1 MGGRAIILNK
11 AFQANKLSPPQV
23 LVSGFLVVIIIG
35 TMLLILPSASS
46 TAKSIGF
53 INALFT
59 ATSATCVTGL
69 IVLDT
74 GKDFSTFGQS
84 VILILLQCGGL
95 GIMTM
100 STMFAFLVGKKISL
114 KQRLI
119 MQESLN
125 QFSIGGLVRLAKYIL
140 IFTAVI
146 EIIGATILF
155 FYWQRTYPPLQALG
169 LAVFHSISAFCN
181 AGFSLFSD
189 SIVSYKGDLII
200 NLTFIA
206 LIILGGIGFLVL
218 LELFQYGKNRTFSLH
233 AKLALNMSLILI
245 LIGFIIIFFVES
257 NNPSTMGN
265 LAFSEKIYSSI
276 FQSVTART
284 AGFNTIHIGNMQ
296 NSTLFLII
304 ILMFIGAS
312 PSSTGGGVKTTT
324 FGLLILYVWSSLKG
338 KEEIQIFKRR
348 ISQDIIVKALTVITL
363 SLGLVIIMT
372 ILLSYTEGEDFIK
385 VLFEVVSAFGTVGL
399 STGITSSLSIAG
411 KIIIIITMFT
421 GRIGPLGLAL
431 ALIQKREP
439 EMLRYPEEKIM
450 VG

>member
-1 MGGRAIILNK
+1 M
-11 AFQANKLSPPQV
+11 
-23 LVSGFLVVIIIG
+23 VITIG
-35 TMLLILPSASS
+35 TILLNLPSASS

-74 GKDFSTFGQS
+74 GKDFSTYGQL

-100 STMFAFLVGKKISL
+100 STMFAFLAGKRISL
-114 KQRLI
+114 RQRLI
-119 MQESLN
+119 IKESLN

-146 EIIGATILF
+146 EIVGATILF
-155 FYWQRTYPPLQALG
+155 FYWQKIYPPLQALY
-169 LAVFHSISAFCN
+169 LAIFHSISAFCN

-189 SIVSYKGDLII
+189 SIVHYKGDLVI
-200 NLTFIA
+200 NLIFIV
-206 LIILGGIGFLVL
+206 LIILGGIGFLIL
-218 LELFQYGKNRTFSLH
+218 LEIFQYGKNGRLSLH
-233 AKLALNMSLILI
+233 AKLVLKISLILI
-245 LIGFIIIFFVES
+245 LTGFAIIFFIES
-257 NNPSTMGN
+257 SNPSTMGDLN
-265 LAFSEKIYSSI
+265 FPEKIYGSI

-284 AGFNTIHIGNMQ
+284 AGFNTIHIGSMQ
-296 NSTLFLII
+296 NATLFLII

-324 FGLLILYVWSSLKG
+324 FGILLLYVWSSLKG

-348 ISQDIIVKALTVITL
+348 ISPDIIPKALSVITL
-363 SLGLVIIMT
+363 SLGLIITMT

-399 STGITSSLSIAG
+399 STGITSSLSITG
-411 KIIIIITMFT
+411 KVIIIITMFT
-421 GRIGPLGLAL
+421 GRIGPLGLIL
-431 ALIQKREP
+431 SLIQKREP
-439 EMLRYPEEKIM
+439 EMIKYPVEKIM

>member
-11 AFQANKLSPPQV
+11 RVKEKKLSPPQV
-23 LVSGFLVVIIIG
+23 LALGFLSAIAVG
-35 TMLLILPSASS
+35 TILLILPAASS
-46 TAKSIGF
+46 IQKSIGF

-100 STMFAFLVGKKISL
+100 STMLAFLVGKKISL

-140 IFTAVI
+140 IFTAAI
-146 EIIGATILF
+146 EMIGATILF
-155 FYWQRTYPPLQALG
+155 FCWQRTYSPLQALG

-189 SIVSYKGDLII
+189 SLIRYKGDLVI
-200 NLTFIA
+200 NLTFII

-218 LELFQYGKNRTFSLH
+218 LELFQYGKTGTLSLH
-233 AKLALNMSLILI
+233 AKLALKISLILI

-257 NNPSTMGN
+257 NNPSTLGN
-265 LAFSEKIYSSI
+265 LSFSEKMFGSI

-296 NSTLFLII
+296 NATLFLII

-312 PSSTGGGVKTTT
+312 PGSTGGGVKTTT

-338 KEEIQIFKRR
+338 KEEIQVFKRR
-348 ISQDIIVKALTVITL
+348 VSQDIIPKVLTVITL
-363 SLGLVIIMT
+363 SLGLVITMT
-372 ILLSYTEGEDFIK
+372 FLLSYVEGEDFIK

-421 GRIGPLGLAL
+421 GKIGPLVLIL
-431 ALIQKREP
+431 SLIQKREP
-439 EMLRYPEEKIM
+439 EMIRYPE
-450 VG
+450 

>member
-1 MGGRAIILNK
+1 M
-11 AFQANKLSPPQV
+11 V
-23 LVSGFLVVIIIG
+23 LGFLSAIAVG
-35 TMLLILPSASS
+35 TILLNLPAASS
-46 TAKSIGF
+46 TQKSIGF

-84 VILILLQCGGL
+84 IILILLQCGGL

-146 EIIGATILF
+146 EIVGATILF
-155 FYWQRTYPPLQALG
+155 FYWQKTYPPLQALG
-169 LAVFHSISAFCN
+169 LSVFHSISAFCN

-189 SIVSYKGDLII
+189 SLIRYKGDFAI
-200 NLTFIA
+200 NLTFII

-218 LELFQYGKNRTFSLH
+218 LELFQYRKKGILSLH
-233 AKLALNMSLILI
+233 AKLALKISFILT
-245 LIGFIIIFFVES
+245 LVGFVIIFLIES
-257 NNPSTMGN
+257 QNISSMGN
-265 LAFSEKIYSSI
+265 LDFSEKIYGSI

-284 AGFNTIHIGNMQ
+284 AGFNTIHIGSMQ
-296 NSTLFLII
+296 NATLFLMI

-348 ISQDIIVKALTVITL
+348 ISQDIIVKALNVITL

-399 STGITSSLSIAG
+399 STGITSSLTIAG
-411 KIIIIITMFT
+411 KIIIIVTMFA
-421 GRIGPLGLAL
+421 GRIGPLGLVL

-439 EMLRYPEEKIM
+439 EMIRYPEEKIM

>member
-1 MGGRAIILNK
+1 M
-11 AFQANKLSPPQV
+11 
-23 LVSGFLVVIIIG
+23 
-35 TMLLILPSASS
+35 
-46 TAKSIGF
+46 
-53 INALFT
+53 
-59 ATSATCVTGL
+59 
-69 IVLDT
+69 LDT
-74 GKDFSTFGQS
+74 GKDFSTFGQL

-100 STMFAFLVGKKISL
+100 STMFAFLAGKRISL
-114 KQRLI
+114 RQRLI

-125 QFSIGGLVRLAKYIL
+125 QFSIGGLVRLVKHIL
-140 IFTAVI
+140 IFTGVI
-146 EIIGATILF
+146 EITGAAILF
-155 FYWQRTYPPLQALG
+155 FCWQKIYSPLQALY

-189 SIVSYKGDLII
+189 SIMRYKGDLIV
-200 NLTFIA
+200 NLTFMI

-218 LELFQYGKNRTFSLH
+218 LELFQYGKNRTLSLH
-233 AKLALNMSLILI
+233 TKLALNISLILI
-245 LIGFIIIFFVES
+245 LIGSVIIFFIEF
-257 NNPSTMGN
+257 NNPSTLRDLN
-265 LAFSEKIYSSI
+265 FSEKIYGSF

-284 AGFNTIHIGNMQ
+284 AGFNTIHIGSMQ
-296 NSTLFLII
+296 NATLFLII

-348 ISQDIIVKALTVITL
+348 ISQDIIPKVLTVITL

-372 ILLSYTEGEDFIK
+372 ILLSYVEGEDFIK

-421 GRIGPLGLAL
+421 GRIGPLGLVL
-431 ALIQKREP
+431 SLIQKREP
-439 EMLRYPEEKIM
+439 EMIRYPEEKIM

>member
-11 AFQANKLSPPQV
+11 AFQEKKLSLPQV
-23 LVSGFLVVIIIG
+23 LALGFLSAIAIG
-35 TMLLILPSASS
+35 TILLILPAASS
-46 TAKSIGF
+46 TQKSIGF

-74 GKDFSTFGQS
+74 GKDFSTFGQL

-100 STMFAFLVGKKISL
+100 STMFAFLAGKRISL
-114 KQRLI
+114 RHRLLI
-119 MQESLN
+119 QESLN

-146 EIIGATILF
+146 EGVGAAILF
-155 FYWQRTYPPLQALG
+155 FYWQRIYSPLQALY
-169 LAVFHSISAFCN
+169 LAAFHSISAFCN

-189 SIVSYKGDLII
+189 SLIRYKGDLIV
-200 NLTFIA
+200 NLTFMI

-218 LELFQYGKNRTFSLH
+218 LEFFQYGKNRTLSLH
-233 AKLALNMSLILI
+233 AKLALKISLILI

-257 NNPSTMGN
+257 NNPSTLGN
-265 LAFSEKIYSSI
+265 LSFSEKMFGSI

-296 NSTLFLII
+296 NATLFLII

-312 PSSTGGGVKTTT
+312 PGSTGGGVKTTT

-338 KEEIQIFKRR
+338 KEEIQVFKRR
-348 ISQDIIVKALTVITL
+348 VSQDIIPKVLAVITL
-363 SLGLVIIMT
+363 SLGLIIIMT
-372 ILLSYTEGEDFIK
+372 ILLSYVEGEDFIK
-385 VLFEVVSAFGTVGL
+385 ILFEVVSAFGTVGL
-399 STGITSSLSIAG
+399 STGITPSLSLTG

-439 EMLRYPEEKIM
+439 EMIRYPEEKIM

>member
-1 MGGRAIILNK
+1 MVISLGTIL
-11 AFQANKLSPPQV
+11 LD
-23 LVSGFLVVIIIG
+23 
-35 TMLLILPSASS
+35 LPVASS
-46 TAKSIGF
+46 TGKSIGF

-59 ATSATCVTGL
+59 STSATCVTGL

-74 GKDFSTFGQS
+74 GKDFSTFGQL

-100 STMFAFLVGKKISL
+100 STMFAFLVGKRISL
-114 KQRLI
+114 RQRLI

-146 EIIGATILF
+146 EIVGATILF
-155 FYWQRTYPPLQALG
+155 FYWQKIYSPLQALY

-189 SIVSYKGDLII
+189 SIMRYKGNLVI
-200 NLTFIA
+200 NLTFIV

-218 LELFQYGKNRTFSLH
+218 LELFQYGKNGTLSLH
-233 AKLALNMSLILI
+233 AKFALKISLILI
-245 LIGFIIIFFVES
+245 LIGFIVIFFIES
-257 NNPSTMGN
+257 NNPSTLGN
-265 LAFSEKIYSSI
+265 LSFPEKIYGSI

-284 AGFNTIHIGNMQ
+284 AGFNTIHIGSMQ
-296 NSTLFLII
+296 NATLFLII

-324 FGLLILYVWSSLKG
+324 FGLLLLYVWSSLKG
-338 KEEIQIFKRR
+338 KEEIQVFKRR
-348 ISQDIIVKALTVITL
+348 ISRDIIPKVLSVITL
-363 SLGLVIIMT
+363 SLSLVITIT
-372 ILLSYTEGEDFIK
+372 ILLSYVERENFIK

-431 ALIQKREP
+431 SLIQKREP
-439 EMLRYPEEKIM
+439 EIIRYPEEKIM

>member
-1 MGGRAIILNK
+1 M
-11 AFQANKLSPPQV
+11 
-23 LVSGFLVVIIIG
+23 VIAIG
-35 TMLLILPSASS
+35 TILLNLPVASS
-46 TAKSIGF
+46 TGNSIGF

-74 GKDFSTFGQS
+74 GKDFSTFGQL

-100 STMFAFLVGKKISL
+100 STMFAFLVGKRISL
-114 KQRLI
+114 RHRLI

-146 EIIGATILF
+146 EIAGATILF
-155 FYWQRTYPPLQALG
+155 FCWQRIYSPLQALY

-189 SIVSYKGDLII
+189 SIMRYKGDLVI
-200 NLTFIA
+200 NLTFII

-218 LELFQYGKNRTFSLH
+218 LELFQYGKNGTLSLH
-233 AKLALNMSLILI
+233 AKLALKISLILI

-257 NNPSTMGN
+257 NNPSTLGN
-265 LAFSEKIYSSI
+265 LSFSEKIYGSI
-276 FQSVTART
+276 FQSVTSRT
-284 AGFNTIHIGNMQ
+284 AGFNTIHIGSMLNP
-296 NSTLFLII
+296 TLFLII

-312 PSSTGGGVKTTT
+312 PGSTGGGVKTTT

-348 ISQDIIVKALTVITL
+348 ISQDIIPKVLTVITL
-363 SLGLVIIMT
+363 SLGLVITTT
-372 ILLSYTEGEDFIK
+372 ILLSYVEGEDFIK

-431 ALIQKREP
+431 SLIQKREP
-439 EMLRYPEEKIM
+439 EMIKYPEEKIM

>member
-1 MGGRAIILNK
+1 
-11 AFQANKLSPPQV
+11 
-23 LVSGFLVVIIIG
+23 
-35 TMLLILPSASS
+35 
-46 TAKSIGF
+46 
-53 INALFT
+53 
-59 ATSATCVTGL
+59 
-69 IVLDT
+69 
-74 GKDFSTFGQS
+74 
-84 VILILLQCGGL
+84 
-95 GIMTM
+95 MTM
-100 STMFAFLVGKKISL
+100 STMLAFLVGKKISL

-140 IFTAVI
+140 IFTAAI
-146 EIIGATILF
+146 EMIGATILF
-155 FYWQRTYPPLQALG
+155 FCWQRTYSPLQALG

-189 SIVSYKGDLII
+189 SLIRYKGDLVI
-200 NLTFIA
+200 NLTFII

-218 LELFQYGKNRTFSLH
+218 LELFQYGKNRTLSLH
-233 AKLALNMSLILI
+233 TKLALRISFILI
-245 LIGFIIIFFVES
+245 LIGSIIVFFIES
-257 NNPSTMGN
+257 NNTSTMGN
-265 LAFSEKIYSSI
+265 LAFSEKIFSSI

-284 AGFNTIHIGNMQ
+284 AGFNTIHIGSMQ
-296 NSTLFLII
+296 NATLFLMIV
-304 ILMFIGAS
+304 LMFIGAS

-338 KEEIQIFKRR
+338 KKEIQIFKRR

-372 ILLSYTEGEDFIK
+372 ILLSYIEGEDFIK

-399 STGITSSLSIAG
+399 STDITSSLSIAG
-411 KIIIIITMFT
+411 KMIIIITMFT

-431 ALIQKREP
+431 SLIQKREP
-439 EMLRYPEEKIM
+439 EMIRYPEEKIM

>member
-1 MGGRAIILNK
+1 M
-11 AFQANKLSPPQV
+11 
-23 LVSGFLVVIIIG
+23 
-35 TMLLILPSASS
+35 
-46 TAKSIGF
+46 
-53 INALFT
+53 
-59 ATSATCVTGL
+59 
-69 IVLDT
+69 LDT
-74 GKDFSTFGQS
+74 EKDFSTFGQS
-84 VILILLQCGGL
+84 VILILIQCGGL
-95 GIMTM
+95 GMMTM
-100 STMFAFLVGKKISL
+100 STMFAFLAGKRISL
-114 KQRLI
+114 RQRLI

-155 FYWQRTYPPLQALG
+155 FCWQKTYSPLQALG

-189 SIVSYKGDLII
+189 NLMRYQGDLII
-200 NLTFIA
+200 NLTFMI

-218 LELFQYGKNRTFSLH
+218 LELFQYGKNRTLSVH

-245 LIGFIIIFFVES
+245 LLGFIIIFFVES
-257 NNPSTMGN
+257 NNPFTLKDLS
-265 LAFSEKIYSSI
+265 FPEKIYSSF

-284 AGFNTIHIGNMQ
+284 AGFNTLHIGSMQ
-296 NSTLFLII
+296 NATLFLMIV
-304 ILMFIGAS
+304 LMFIGAS

-324 FGLLILYVWSSLKG
+324 FGLLILFVWSSLKG

-348 ISQDIIVKALTVITL
+348 ISQSIILKAFTVITL

-372 ILLSYTEGEDFIK
+372 ILLSYIEGEDFIK

-399 STGITSSLSIAG
+399 STDITSSLSISG
-411 KIIIIITMFT
+411 KIIIIITMFA

-439 EMLRYPEEKIM
+439 AMFRYPEEKIM

>member
-1 MGGRAIILNK
+1 MKTIK
-11 AFQANKLSPPQV
+11 EKKLSPPQV
-23 LVSGFLVVIIIG
+23 LLFGFLTVIIIG
-35 TMLLILPSASS
+35 AILLNIPAASS
-46 TAKSIGF
+46 TGNSVGF

-74 GKDFSTFGQS
+74 GKDFSTFGQL

-100 STMFAFLVGKKISL
+100 STMFAFLAGKRISL
-114 KQRLI
+114 RQRLI

-146 EIIGATILF
+146 EIVGAVILF
-155 FYWQRTYPPLQALG
+155 FCWQRIYSPLQALY

-189 SIVSYKGDLII
+189 SIMRYKGDLII
-200 NLTFIA
+200 NLTFMI

-218 LELFQYGKNRTFSLH
+218 LELFQYGKNGTLSLH
-233 AKLALNMSLILI
+233 AKLALKISFILI
-245 LIGFIIIFFVES
+245 LIGFTIIFFIES
-257 NNPSTMGN
+257 NNPSTLRDLN
-265 LAFSEKIYSSI
+265 FPEKIYGSI

-284 AGFNTIHIGNMQ
+284 AGFNTIHIGSMQ
-296 NSTLFLII
+296 NATLFLII

-312 PSSTGGGVKTTT
+312 PSSTGGGIKTTT

-338 KEEIQIFKRR
+338 KEEIQILKRR
-348 ISQDIIVKALTVITL
+348 ISQDIIPKVLTVITL
-363 SLGLVIIMT
+363 SLGLVITMT
-372 ILLSYTEGEDFIK
+372 ILLSYVERENFIK

-431 ALIQKREP
+431 SLI
-439 EMLRYPEEKIM
+439 
-450 VG
+450 

>member
-11 AFQANKLSPPQV
+11 AFQEKKLSLPQV
-23 LVSGFLVVIIIG
+23 LALGFLSAIAIG
-35 TMLLILPSASS
+35 TILLILPAASS
-46 TAKSIGF
+46 TQKSIGF

-74 GKDFSTFGQS
+74 GKDFSTFGQL

-100 STMFAFLVGKKISL
+100 STMFAFLAGKRISL
-114 KQRLI
+114 RHRLLI
-119 MQESLN
+119 QESLN

-146 EIIGATILF
+146 EGVGAAILF
-155 FYWQRTYPPLQALG
+155 FYWQRIYSPLQALY
-169 LAVFHSISAFCN
+169 LAAFHSISAFCN

-189 SIVSYKGDLII
+189 SLIRYKGDLVI
-200 NLTFIA
+200 NLTFII

-218 LELFQYGKNRTFSLH
+218 LEFFQYGKNRTLSLH
-233 AKLALNMSLILI
+233 AKLALKISLILI

-257 NNPSTMGN
+257 NNPSTLGN
-265 LAFSEKIYSSI
+265 LSFSEKMFGSI

-296 NSTLFLII
+296 NATLFLII

-312 PSSTGGGVKTTT
+312 PGSTGGGVKTTT

-338 KEEIQIFKRR
+338 KEEIQVFKRR
-348 ISQDIIVKALTVITL
+348 VSQDIIPKVLAVITL
-363 SLGLVIIMT
+363 SVGLIIIMT
-372 ILLSYTEGEDFIK
+372 ILLSYVEGEDFIK
-385 VLFEVVSAFGTVGL
+385 ILFEVVSAFGTVGL
-399 STGITSSLSIAG
+399 STGITPSLSLTG

-439 EMLRYPEEKIM
+439 EMIRYPEEKIM

>member
-1 MGGRAIILNK
+1 M
-11 AFQANKLSPPQV
+11 
-23 LVSGFLVVIIIG
+23 VITIG
-35 TMLLILPSASS
+35 TILLSLPAASS
-46 TAKSIGF
+46 TGRSIGF

-74 GKDFSTFGQS
+74 GKDFSSLGQLI
-84 VILILLQCGGL
+84 ILILLQSGGL

-100 STMFAFLVGKKISL
+100 STMFAFLIGKRISL
-114 KQRLI
+114 RQRLI

-146 EIIGATILF
+146 EVVGATILF
-155 FYWQRTYPPLQALG
+155 FCWQKIYSPLQALY
-169 LAVFHSISAFCN
+169 LAIFHSISAFCN
-181 AGFSLFSD
+181 SGFSLFSD
-189 SIVSYKGDLII
+189 SIMRYKGDSII
-200 NLTFIA
+200 NLTFMT

-218 LELFQYGKNRTFSLH
+218 LELFQYGKNGTLSLH
-233 AKLALNMSLILI
+233 TKLALKISLILI
-245 LIGFIIIFFVES
+245 LSGFIIIFLVES
-257 NNPSTMGN
+257 NNPSTLGKLN
-265 LAFSEKIYSSI
+265 FPEKIYGSI

-284 AGFNTIHIGNMQ
+284 AGFNTIHIGSMQ
-296 NSTLFLII
+296 NATLFLII

-324 FGLLILYVWSSLKG
+324 FGLFILYTWSSLTG
-338 KEEIQIFKRR
+338 KEGIHLFKRR
-348 ISQDIIVKALTVITL
+348 VSPDIIPKALTVITL
-363 SLGLVIIMT
+363 SLGLVITMT
-372 ILLSYTEGEDFIK
+372 ILLSYVEGEDFIK

-431 ALIQKREP
+431 SLIQKQEP
-439 EMLRYPEEKIM
+439 EMIKYPEEKIM

>member
-1 MGGRAIILNK
+1 MVIGLGTIVLN
-11 AFQANKLSPPQV
+11 
-23 LVSGFLVVIIIG
+23 
-35 TMLLILPSASS
+35 LPAASS
-46 TAKSIGF
+46 EGQSIGF
-53 INALFT
+53 LNAFFT

-74 GKDFSTFGQS
+74 GKDFSAFGQL

-100 STMFAFLVGKKISL
+100 STMFAFLAGKRISL
-114 KQRLI
+114 RQRLI

-146 EIIGATILF
+146 EVAGASILF
-155 FYWQRTYPPLQALG
+155 FYWQRIYSPLQALY

-181 AGFSLFSD
+181 AGFSLFSN
-189 SIVSYKGDLII
+189 SIMHYKGDLII
-200 NLTFIA
+200 NLIFMI

-218 LELFQYGKNRTFSLH
+218 LELFQYGKNGTLSLH
-233 AKLALNMSLILI
+233 TKLALRISLILI
-245 LIGFIIIFFVES
+245 IIGFIIIFFIES

-265 LAFSEKIYSSI
+265 LNFSEKIYSSI

-296 NSTLFLII
+296 NATLFLII

-312 PSSTGGGVKTTT
+312 PSSTGGGIKTTT

-348 ISQDIIVKALTVITL
+348 ISRDIVPKVLTVIIL

-372 ILLSYTEGEDFIK
+372 ILLSYVEGESFIK

-411 KIIIIITMFT
+411 KIIIIITMFA
-421 GRIGPLGLAL
+421 GRIGPLALAL
-431 ALIQKREP
+431 SLIQKREP
-439 EMLRYPEEKIM
+439 EMIRYPEEKIM